1 MIDSVRRLHLSLS
14 CSALITACGSAG
26 GFPERDAGP
35 VRDAGRRDAGP
46 TVECTSQSPNMT
58 FFFTREGAR
67 SGNLGGLAGADQICA
82 SAAQASGSTRGG
94 WVAYLSAL
102 DDPTFGRIDARDRI
116 GPGPW
121 YNYCGQGI
129 GDLAQIHNG
138 GISGTL
144 MRAENGYEIDAE
156 NPDADLFNR
165 AHDIFTGTDVS
176 GALVGG
182 NGPDDPPQ
190 TCADWTS
197 DSPSDT
203 AWVGHEDTDNPT
215 NTGAWNDAHPTT
227 GCDETSL
234 AGTLAIGRIYC
245 FSTETPPPRD
255 GGVRDAGFRDGGVHD
270 GGFRDG
276 GFRDGG
282 EAEPCAPA
290 ATMSF
295 FFTEQGSGAMGGNL
309 GGLVGAD
316 AICQAAATRAGAGAR
331 TWRAYL
337 SALADATYGRVDARD
352 RIGNGPWFNYDGL
365 AIGDLTSIHASPMG
379 VAGNRMKS
387 ACGFEIDAENP
398 NADLF
403 NRGHDIFTG
412 SDEAGRLIGGSG
424 KGDPPQTCG
433 DWTSS
438 SSSDTAW
445 IGHEDTDNPSNNGAW
460 NSAHPT
466 IGCDETSLAGTLA
479 IGRIYCFAID

>member
-1 MIDSVRRLHLSLS
+1 MRRLYFTIS
-14 CSALITACGSAG
+14 CSALIISCGSAG

-35 VRDAGRRDAGP
+35 VRDGGPRDAGQG
-46 TVECTSQSPNMT
+46 VDCTSQSPNMT

-67 SGNLGGLAGADQICA
+67 SGDLGGLAGADQICA
-82 SAAQASGSTRGG
+82 AAAAASGSTRGG

-102 DDPTFGRIDARDRI
+102 DDPTFGRVNAVDRI

-121 YNYCGQGI
+121 FNYCGEGI
-129 GDLAQIHNG
+129 GNLSQIHDRGVPANM
-138 GISGTL
+138 
-144 MRAENGYEIDAE
+144 MRAEDGFTIDAE
-156 NPDADLFNR
+156 NPNATLFNR
-165 AHDIFTGTDVS
+165 AHDIFTGSDQF
-176 GALVGG
+176 GMLVGG
-182 NGPDDPPQ
+182 NGQDDPPQ

-197 DSPSDT
+197 SSPSDT
-203 AWVGHEDTDNPT
+203 AWIGHEDTDFSS
-215 NTGAWNDAHPTT
+215 GFWNDAHPTT
-227 GCDETSL
+227 GCDEDSL

-245 FSTETPPPRD
+245 FSTDTPPPRD
-255 GGVRDAGFRDGGVHD
+255 GGVRDAGNRDGGV
-270 GGFRDG
+270 RDG

-282 EAEPCAPA
+282 VRDGGEPKTCEPA

-295 FFTEQGSGAMGGNL
+295 FFTEQGSGPMGGNL
-309 GGLVGAD
+309 GGLAGAD
-316 AICQAAATRAGAGAR
+316 AICQAAATTAGAGGR

-365 AIGDLTSIHASPMG
+365 AVGDLTSIHASPTG
-379 VAGNRMKS
+379 IAGGLMKS

-412 SDEAGRLIGGSG
+412 SDEQGRLIGASG
-424 KGDPPQTCG
+424 PKDPPQTCN

-438 SSSDTAW
+438 SPNDTAW

-466 IGCDETSLAGTLA
+466 TGCDETSLAATLA
-479 IGRIYCFAID
+479 IGRLYCFATD